1 MQPDATFS
9 IHVPVQFKRRGGRKM
24 IILPEIEIQGQKA
37 ALRRDM
43 VLVNGIAK
51 AHRWQTLYE
60 RGNYTSLTEFIEK
73 QRLNKSYA
81 ARIMNLNLLAPDI
94 RKTILDG
101 LQPRALKLFD
111 LMKPFPSEW
120 QEQRKTFGFAPI
132 SD

>member
-1 MQPDATFS
+1 MQLETTFS

-24 IILPEIEIQGQKA
+24 IILPETEMQGQKTA
-37 ALRRDM
+37 IRRDM

-51 AHRWQTLYE
+51 AHRWQMLYE
-60 RGNYTSLTEFIEK
+60 RGKYASLTEFIEK

-101 LQPRALKLFD
+101 LQPRALRLFD
-111 LMKPFPSEW
+111 LMKPFPPEW
-120 QEQRKTFGFAPI
+120 QEQRKIFGFAPV